1 MEHFYDGQ
9 IRRYLTQFMRLMS
22 NFTYKDAR
30 GNLVQIPVRYGD
42 MTRQVAGVMKK
53 NSENVLNSAPFI
65 ACYIK
70 SLDFAR
76 DRLQDPTYIGKMHIR
91 ERQYGYIDENPESPT
106 YGQTIEGYA
115 NSQGEN
121 YTVERLMPSPYNLTF
136 CADIWST
143 NTDQKLQILEQILV
157 LFRPAMEIQTT
168 NNYIDWTSLSYV
180 ELTGTT
186 WSSRQIPQG
195 TENDIDISN
204 LTFTT
209 PVWISPPAKVKKLG
223 IITKIIANVFTEPTG
238 TIGSGQLAFSNPVSP
253 VVVTPGNFS
262 VLMTNSTA
270 RLMAAGENLAV
281 NDLEKVQVKAGVK
294 INWRVL
300 IDLYPGKFRAGLS
313 HIELTK
319 PDGNRIV
326 GYLSINPIDEGEME
340 LLNVQYDGET
350 LLNTN
355 IIDLTSTYTRGT
367 VNAIVNPLTFNPGV
381 SSVDTRYLILEDISS
396 TDADGPSAWKNNDG
410 TDVVASANDI
420 IQWNG
425 VKWDI
430 IFNSAEVTDIVY
442 ITNSYTGT
450 QYKWDS
456 EQWSKSIDGMYYPGE
471 WRLVL

>member
-91 ERQYGYIDENPESPT
+91 ERQYGYVDENPDSPT

-115 NSQGEN
+115 NAQGEN

-136 CADIWST
+136 CADVWST

-180 ELTGTT
+180 ELTGTN
-186 WSSRQIPQG
+186 WSSKQIPQG

-204 LTFTT
+204 LTFIT
-209 PVWISPPAKVKKLG
+209 PIWISPPAKVKKLG

-350 LLNTN
+350 LLNTD
-355 IIDLTSTYTRGT
+355 ISDLTSTYTRGT
-367 VNAIVNPLTFNPGV
+367 VNAIINPLTFNPGV

-450 QYKWDS
+450 QYKWDDG
-456 EQWSKSIDGMYYPGE
+456 QWSKSIDGMYYPGE

>member
-1 MEHFYDGQ
+1 
-9 IRRYLTQFMRLMS
+9 
-22 NFTYKDAR
+22 
-30 GNLVQIPVRYGD
+30 
-42 MTRQVAGVMKK
+42 
-53 NSENVLNSAPFI
+53 
-65 ACYIK
+65 
-70 SLDFAR
+70 
-76 DRLQDPTYIGKMHIR
+76 MHIR

-136 CADIWST
+136 CADVWST

-204 LTFTT
+204 LTFIT
-209 PVWISPPAKVKKLG
+209 PIWISPPAKVKKLG

-238 TIGSGQLAFSNPVSP
+238 TIGSGQLSFSNPVAP

-262 VLMTNSTA
+262 VLMTNNTA
-270 RLMAAGENLAV
+270 KLMAAGENLAV
-281 NDLEKVQVKAGVK
+281 DDLENVQIKAGVK

-300 IDLYPGKFRAGLS
+300 VDLYPGKFRAGLS

-326 GYLSINPIDEGEME
+326 GYLSINPLDEGDMD

-350 LLNTN
+350 LLNTD
-355 IIDLTSTYTRGT
+355 ITDLTSTYTRGT
-367 VNAIVNPLTFNPGV
+367 VNAIVNPLTYNPGTP
-381 SSVDTRYLILEDISS
+381 SIDTRYLILEDISS
-396 TDADGPSAWKNNDG
+396 NNVDGPDAWQNSDSS
-410 TDVVASANDI
+410 DVVASANDI

-425 VKWDI
+425 TKWDV

-456 EQWSKSIDGMYYPGE
+456 GQWSKSIDGMYYPGE

>member
-1 MEHFYDGQ
+1 
-9 IRRYLTQFMRLMS
+9 
-22 NFTYKDAR
+22 
-30 GNLVQIPVRYGD
+30 
-42 MTRQVAGVMKK
+42 MKK

-136 CADIWST
+136 CADVWST

-186 WSSRQIPQG
+186 WSSKQIPQG

-204 LTFTT
+204 LTFIT
-209 PVWISPPAKVKKLG
+209 PIWISPPAKVKKLG

-238 TIGSGQLAFSNPVSP
+238 TIGSGQLSFSNPVSP

-262 VLMTNSTA
+262 VLMTNNTA
-270 RLMAAGENLAV
+270 KLMAAGENLAV
-281 NDLEKVQVKAGVK
+281 DDLENVQVKAGVK

-300 IDLYPGKFRAGLS
+300 VDLYPGKFRAGLS

-326 GYLSINPIDEGEME
+326 GYLSINPLDEGDMD

-350 LLNTN
+350 LLNTD
-355 IIDLTSTYTRGT
+355 ITDLTSTYTRGT
-367 VNAIVNPLTFNPGV
+367 VNAIVNPLTYNPGTPG
-381 SSVDTRYLILEDISS
+381 VDTRYLILEDISS
-396 TDADGPSAWKNNDG
+396 NNVDGPDAWQNSDSS
-410 TDVVASANDI
+410 DVVASANDI

-425 VKWDI
+425 VKWDV

-450 QYKWDS
+450 QYKWDG

>member
-1 MEHFYDGQ
+1 
-9 IRRYLTQFMRLMS
+9 
-22 NFTYKDAR
+22 
-30 GNLVQIPVRYGD
+30 

-136 CADIWST
+136 CADVWST

-186 WSSRQIPQG
+186 WSSKQIPQG

-204 LTFTT
+204 LTFIT
-209 PVWISPPAKVKKLG
+209 PIWISPPAKVKKLG

-238 TIGSGQLAFSNPVSP
+238 TIGSGQLSFSNPVSP

-262 VLMTNSTA
+262 VLMTNNTA
-270 RLMAAGENLAV
+270 KLMAAGENLAV
-281 NDLEKVQVKAGVK
+281 DDLENVQVKAGVK

-300 IDLYPGKFRAGLS
+300 VDLYPGKFRAGLS

-326 GYLSINPIDEGEME
+326 GYLSINPLDEGDMD

-350 LLNTN
+350 LLNTD
-355 IIDLTSTYTRGT
+355 ITDLTSTYTRGT
-367 VNAIVNPLTFNPGV
+367 VNAIVNPLTYNPGTPG
-381 SSVDTRYLILEDISS
+381 VDTRYLILEDISS
-396 TDADGPSAWKNNDG
+396 NNVDGPDAWQNSDSS
-410 TDVVASANDI
+410 DVVASANDI

-425 VKWDI
+425 NKWDV

-450 QYKWDS
+450 QYKWDG

>member
-91 ERQYGYIDENPESPT
+91 ERQYGYVDENPDSPT

-115 NSQGEN
+115 NAQGEN

-136 CADIWST
+136 CADVWST

-350 LLNTN
+350 LLNTD
-355 IIDLTSTYTRGT
+355 ISDLTSTYTRGT
-367 VNAIVNPLTFNPGV
+367 VNAIINPLTFNPGV

-450 QYKWDS
+450 QYKWDDG
-456 EQWSKSIDGMYYPGE
+456 QWSKSIDGMYYPGE

>member
-30 GNLVQIPVRYGD
+30 GNLTQIPVRYGD

-136 CADIWST
+136 CADVWST

-186 WSSRQIPQG
+186 WSSKQIPQG

-204 LTFTT
+204 LTFIT
-209 PVWISPPAKVKKLG
+209 PIWISPPAKVKKLG

-238 TIGSGQLAFSNPVSP
+238 TIGSGQLSFSNPVSP

-262 VLMTNSTA
+262 VLMTNNTA
-270 RLMAAGENLAV
+270 KLMAAGENLAV
-281 NDLEKVQVKAGVK
+281 DDLENVQVKAGVK

-300 IDLYPGKFRAGLS
+300 VDLYPGKFRAGLS

-326 GYLSINPIDEGEME
+326 GYLSINPLDEGDMD

-350 LLNTN
+350 LLNTD
-355 IIDLTSTYTRGT
+355 ITDLTSTYTRGT
-367 VNAIVNPLTFNPGV
+367 VNAIVNPLTYNPGTPG
-381 SSVDTRYLILEDISS
+381 VDTRYLILEDISS
-396 TDADGPSAWKNNDG
+396 NNVDGPDAWQNSDSS
-410 TDVVASANDI
+410 DVVASANDI

-425 VKWDI
+425 NKWDV

-450 QYKWDS
+450 QYKWDG

>member
-1 MEHFYDGQ
+1 
-9 IRRYLTQFMRLMS
+9 MS
-22 NFTYKDAR
+22 NFSYKDSR
-30 GNLVQIPVRYGD
+30 GELVQVPVRYGD

-65 ACYIK
+65 GCYIK

-106 YGQTIEGYA
+106 FGQMIEDYA
-115 NSQGEN
+115 NVQGEN
-121 YTVERLMPSPYNLTF
+121 YTIERLMPSPYNLTF

-168 NNYIDWTSLSYV
+168 NNYIDWTSLSYL

-195 TENDIDISN
+195 AENDIDISN
-204 LTFTT
+204 LTFLT

-223 IITKIIANVFTEPTG
+223 IITKIIANIFAEPTG
-238 TIGSGQLAFSNPVSP
+238 SISSGELSFSNPISTVT
-253 VVVTPGNFS
+253 VTPGNFS
-262 VLMTNSTA
+262 VLMTNNTA
-270 RLMAAGENLAV
+270 KLMAAGENLIV
-281 NDLEKVQVKAGVK
+281 NTLENIPVKGGIK

-300 IDLYPGKFRAGLS
+300 LDMYPGKFRAGLS

-319 PDGNRIV
+319 PDGGRIV
-326 GYLSINPIDEGEME
+326 GYLSINPLNEDDMD

-350 LLNTN
+350 LLNTD
-355 IIDLTSTYTRGT
+355 ISDLTEAYTRGT
-367 VNAIVNPLTFNPGV
+367 INAIINPLTYNPGTPTI
-381 SSVDTRYLILEDISS
+381 DTRYLILEDITSVEI
-396 TDADGPSAWKNNDG
+396 DGPTAWQNSNG
-410 TDVVASANDI
+410 SGVTASANDI
-420 IQWNG
+420 IQWDG
-425 VKWDI
+425 VQWNI
-430 IFNSAEVTDIVY
+430 IFNSVAATEVTY
-442 ITNSYTGT
+442 ITNSYTGI
-450 QYKWDS
+450 QYKWDG